1 MEGEWKHTGCNICG
15 IRCGL
20 ECLVKDNE
28 IIDVRPST
36 NEVSKTP
43 YCCRKGRSTK
53 YFQHHPDRLNY
64 PLKKVNGEFVRI
76 SWEQAYSE
84 IGSKLKKI
92 LDKYGPRTFAFACM
106 GTAADQSDAATLMG
120 SLQAI
125 GGQYIYSPIGMEFAS
140 NWWAHGRIVGHQGMV
155 TESDEDNIDTFIFW
169 GSNAYVS
176 HQIVQARK
184 VIRRFAED
192 LDKRVIVV
200 DPRLSETA
208 RMADMHIQVKPG
220 LDAIMIR
227 GLIALILD
235 KGWEDKE
242 YLEKYTTGW
251 EKAINWYKDFDYQ
264 EAFDLAGVPLE
275 QMEEFC
281 RILTTTT
288 WGVHQD
294 LGLFFGRHSTL
305 DSYLLYEL
313 MAVTGNLEIKGNK
326 TMDSFAR
333 FAQTKYDETNHP
345 NMWRTVETDLFPVVD
360 QYPTTVLSDEILS
373 PKENHLRAMITVKG
387 NPARSYPDVN
397 RMAKAL
403 DSLDLLV
410 SIDIVMTET
419 ARHADY
425 VLPGMT
431 GFEEYHWGMFQGN
444 PQIVSSFLKKPIL
457 KPVGERQSGQNIIM
471 NILRAA
477 GYVPEMPDKIYR
489 AAERS
494 VRERDIVIFMKSFMP
509 WMMTHPK
516 YKNSMTLLFGD
527 ALSRYMDNSVSC
539 AMLRAVLSISH
550 LPSLGYPQR
559 AGYQPKKKYR
569 WMLKTPLKAFAYM
582 SMMDNVFWELFDSEN
597 GAIVGRP
604 DPDIHKQMKNVILHD
619 DGKIHL
625 FDETVDK
632 FMKELTVEKEREATA
647 PTAEFPDLV
656 SSGVHMDDG
665 VNTLMRNND
674 TYKYRKPFKL
684 YMNPVE
690 AKRRGFKEDDIIR
703 VTSKA
708 GHIDIP
714 LEYSWKMADGYSMFP
729 HHSGLKNESQPLYGQ
744 PANVITSHQD
754 YDEIGHNSILRFVK
768 CRFEKVGEVQPQ
780 QS

>member
-1 MEGEWKHTGCNICG
+1 MEGEWKHSSCNICG

-28 IIDVRPST
+28 IIDVRPSL
-36 NEVSKTP
+36 NDSQKTP

-84 IGSKLKKI
+84 IGAKLKKI
-92 LDKYGPRTFAFACM
+92 LDEHGPRSFAFSCM
-106 GTAADQSDAATLMG
+106 GIASDQSDAPMLLGA
-120 SLQAI
+120 LQAI
-125 GGQYIYSPIGMEFAS
+125 GGQYIYSPIGLEFAS

-155 TESDEDNIDTFIFW
+155 TEADEDNIETFIFW
-169 GSNAYVS
+169 GSNSYVS

-184 VIRRFAED
+184 KIREFAENP
-192 LDKRVIVV
+192 DKRLIVV

-208 RMADMHIQVKPG
+208 RMSDMHIQVKPG

-227 GLIALILD
+227 GMISLILE
-235 KGWEDKE
+235 KGWEDRE

-251 EKAINWYKDFDYQ
+251 DKALAWYQDFNYR

-345 NMWRTVETDLFPVVD
+345 NMWRTVETNLFPVVD
-360 QYPTTVLSDEILS
+360 QYPSTVLSDEIMS
-373 PKENHLRAMITVKG
+373 KKEDHLRAMITVKG
-387 NPARSYPDVN
+387 NPARSYPDSN
-397 RMAKAL
+397 RMEQAL
-403 DSLDLLV
+403 DELELLV
-410 SIDIVMTET
+410 TIEIVMTET

-444 PQIVSSFLKKPIL
+444 PQRITSFLKKPIL
-457 KPVGERQSGQNIIM
+457 EPTAERQPGQNIIM
-471 NILRAA
+471 NIFRAA
-477 GYVPEMPDKIYR
+477 GYVPEMPEEIYK
-489 AAERS
+489 AAEKS
-494 VRERDIVIFMKSFMP
+494 VKERDILIFMQAFQP
-509 WMMTHPK
+509 WMMAHPE
-516 YKNSMTLLFGD
+516 YQNSMNLLFGD

-539 AMLRAVLSISH
+539 AMLRAALVTSH

-559 AGYQPKKKYR
+559 AGFEPKSQYKC
-569 WMLKTPLKAFAYM
+569 MLGTPQEPLAYM
-582 SMMDNVFWELFDSEN
+582 SMMDNVFWELLDSPV
-597 GAIVGRP
+597 GATLGLP
-604 DPDIHKQMKNVILHD
+604 DPDIQKQMKNVIVHD

-625 FDETVDK
+625 FDETVDRH
-632 FMKELTVEKEREATA
+632 MKNLTVENEREATA
-647 PTAEFPDLV
+647 PTEEYPDLV
-656 SSGVHMDDG
+656 SSGIHMDDG

-684 YMNPVE
+684 YMNPME
-690 AKRRGFKEDDIIR
+690 AKRRGFEEDDMIR
-703 VTSKA
+703 ITTKA
-708 GHIDIP
+708 GKIDIP

-729 HHSGLKNESQPLYGQ
+729 HHSGLKNESQPLYGEH
-744 PANVITSHQD
+744 ANQITSHLD
-754 YDEIGHNSILRFVK
+754 YDEIAHNCTVRYVK
-768 CRFEKVGEVQPQ
+768 CRMEKLVQD
-780 QS
+780 